1 MSPDICSVC
10 GKPIDPEDL
19 VVRPVM
25 VARQTHWEPEEF
37 IDVTLHQQ
45 CADEPERDEAYER
58 AAARYDGEGKD
69 WR

>member
-1 MSPDICSVC
+1 MNTCAVC
-10 GKPIDPEDL
+10 GKPIADEDL
-19 VVRPVM
+19 VTQTVLE
-25 VARQTHWEPEEF
+25 ARQTHWSPAEY

-45 CADEPERDEAYER
+45 CADYDCDEAYER